1 MVEEVEERLSSLA
14 FTCPSDENIRT
25 IAVDLIVLTHL
36 INERMWRITKTALI
50 ISRKSTKIS
59 NKVSNIMF
67 LSILKTDATCN

>member
-1 MVEEVEERLSSLA
+1 MVVEEVEERLSSLA
-14 FTCPSDENIRT
+14 FTCDENIRT
-25 IAVDLIVLTHL
+25 IAVNLIVFTHL